1 MILIA
6 AAIYFLIGLFLVGLW
21 EAFDDSHS
29 DIFILIVFFWPIALC
44 ALAII
49 VAVIT
54 PYTIGKWIGSKIKE
68 WF

>member
-6 AAIYFLIGLFLVGLW
+6 AAIYFLIGLFLDGLW
-21 EAFDDSHS
+21 EAFDDSNS
-29 DIFILIVFFWPIALC
+29 DIFVLIIFFWPIALG

-49 VAVIT
+49 VAVVT
-54 PYTIGKWIGSKIKE
+54 PYAVGKWIGSKIKE